1 MVMLTRLPPTTSAS
15 SSMRKPNGPHNRN
28 RLSTQIVPLSF
39 LRVPSH
45 NAASLI
51 QLWASSKLRYR
62 DVFRFD
68 ASELREFGVRRQ
80 QYLRSLPPGRNREAV
95 GPGESPVSEFPE
107 RASPG
112 GVLIGGNN
120 LQGRPPDL
128 SVLDFCDVD
137 AFFLRCLVVEL
148 SEVDL

>member
-1 MVMLTRLPPTTSAS
+1 MLTRLPPTTSAS
-15 SSMRKPNGPHNRN
+15 SSMRKPNGPHTRN
-28 RLSTQIVPLSF
+28 RLSIQIVPLSF

-68 ASELREFGVRRQ
+68 APELREFGVRRQ

-95 GPGESPVSEFPE
+95 GQGESPVSEFPE
-107 RASPG
+107 RGFPR
-112 GVLIGGNN
+112 GVLIGPTTFRGE
-120 LQGRPPDL
+120 PPDL
-128 SVLDFCDVD
+128 SVLDFCYVD
-137 AFFLRCLVVEL
+137 SFSSLL
-148 SEVDL
+148 SCSRTQRG